1 MACLFT
7 SRKEIYPGSKLKHFQ
22 ALHKKTGI
30 PYDEMVGPPA
40 RELWIDDLATE
51 GTDTIGLRPVL

>member
-1 MACLFT
+1 MS

-30 PYDEMVGPPA
+30 PYDEMVSAGA
-40 RELWIDDLATE
+40 KLNSR
-51 GTDTIGLRPVL
+51 LRVKR